1 MTKTETKIEIAR
13 LSIKDAFEAEQGRRD
28 AARREKED
36 AELRQQEEDLA
47 RAEELEGALTAD
59 ADFLEAHELRLD
71 RRRYTVSLDHA
82 DFRIAAYF
90 EVGKAAV
97 TSADKRIGHPGA
109 ATPRKTEIVDT
120 VADALRVMAQYLAD
134 ETR

>member
-1 MTKTETKIEIAR
+1 MTEDRIVVAR
-13 LSIKDAFEAEQGRRD
+13 LSLKDAYDAEQARRD

-36 AELRQQEEDLA
+36 ADHRQQEEDLA
-47 RAEELEGALTAD
+47 RAEELEGALKAD
-59 ADFLEAHELRLD
+59 AAFLSEQDLTLD

-90 EVGKAAV
+90 EAGRASV
-97 TSADKRIGHPGA
+97 TSADKRSANPGA
-109 ATPRKTEIVDT
+109 AAPRKQEIVDT